1 MSSQN
6 KKSILINASNLHVGG
21 GKQVAVSL
29 LYELSKL
36 DYKELDLHIIC
47 SSQIDSELKK
57 LKINFESFKSYKI
70 INVFGLQMLFSKLNT
85 LFKQYDLVFS
95 IFGPIYFFNKNTIH
109 LSGFAQAQIIY
120 STNQHKWQKDS
131 SLMQRFLD
139 QSKYFIKKLAFKRMD
154 GLFVELEH
162 VKHRLVSQKIFHE
175 NQIEVIHN
183 SVSSIFFKKSEWKD
197 IELEKETSY
206 KYIGTVSNDYRH
218 KNLSILPSVQRIL
231 NEEYNILVKFI
242 VTFSEEEWVKKDAHF
257 REKIIN
263 IGPLES
269 FQLPRYYQQLD
280 GVVFPS
286 LLESFSITPL
296 EALVM
301 EKPLFASDLPF
312 IRDCCSEYANYFNPF
327 SEESIAYVIA
337 DFFNNPKQNLDI
349 MLHEGKQHALDFSSP
364 IERAEKTLRMIENTL
379 TKKRETSF

>member
-1 MSSQN
+1 MSLNN
-6 KKSILINASNLHVGG
+6 KKSILINATNLHVGG

-36 DYKELDLHIIC
+36 DYKKLDLHILC

-57 LKINFESFKSYKI
+57 LEINFDSFKSYNI

-95 IFGPIYFFNKNTIH
+95 IFGPIYFFKKNTIH

-120 STNQHKWQKDS
+120 NDNEYKWQNNS
-131 SLMQRFLD
+131 SFIQRVLD
-139 QSKYFIKKLAFKRMD
+139 QSRYFFKKLAFKRMD
-154 GLFVELEH
+154 GLFVELDH
-162 VKHRLVSQKIFHE
+162 VKHRLVSQKVFHE

-183 SVSSIFFKKSEWKD
+183 SVSSVFLRESEWKD
-197 IELEKETSY
+197 IKLEKETGY

-231 NEEYNILVKFI
+231 NEKYNISVKFI
-242 VTFSEEEWVKKDAHF
+242 VTFSEEEWVKKDVYF
-257 REKIIN
+257 KEKIIN
-263 IGPLES
+263 IGSLEG
-269 FQLPRYYQQLD
+269 FQLPRYYKQLD

-296 EALVM
+296 EALAM

-312 IRDCCSEYANYFNPF
+312 IRDCCNEYANYFNPF
-327 SEESIAYVIA
+327 SEENIAYVIA
-337 DFFNNPKQNLDI
+337 DFFNNPKKNLDI
-349 MLHEGKQHALDFSSP
+349 KLQEGKQHALNFSSP
-364 IERAEKTLRMIENTL
+364 IERAEKTLRMIEKTL
-379 TKKRETSF
+379 NQKRATSF